1 MKKRNIIVVS
11 AAFLAACLAAGWFAL
26 NGQAVSESA
35 GHKTVYSTAEESVSI
50 SESVPQE
57 VSVIRA
63 YEEPWPIEKLME
75 KSTLVIRG
83 TVESADVLEISGV
96 RGGTLTMTEYQVKVS
111 EVLRGEE
118 KASVSVLRIG
128 DPADEQ
134 VFFEA
139 EPVLEQGKEYLLF
152 LQSRDLGGDF
162 NFLGDHYRV
171 LGDRQGVYES
181 SAAVPAREG
190 EAAFSNQKE
199 LAAVGITIG
208 EDGMLSVD
216 REKLQASSIEDIQNA
231 IAKAASKTS
240 FVADRVA
247 SNSNANIESATS
259 QYDQKGNIMS
269 QIANKYDFWG

>member
-199 LAAVGITIG
+199 LAAVGT
-208 EDGMLSVD
+208 EEAPEAVSYTQVQEELKQVNVETPPDPDLF
-216 REKLQASSIEDIQNA
+216 RNEYLEAL
-231 IAKAASKTS
+231 
-240 FVADRVA
+240 
-247 SNSNANIESATS
+247 
-259 QYDQKGNIMS
+259 KGNLETGFITEEEYAAATAELDQYAEVIS
-269 QIANKYDFWG
+269 RRPLWE